1 MSIHLK
7 GEYNRTKGELCMKV
21 KYIENFDLWASDFN
35 FFEEV
40 KVRFSE
46 TDMYGHLN
54 NTVPFTY
61 FELARIEYLQSTGIM
76 KDWDSNNSETI
87 IVVADLR
94 CDFLRQVYFN
104 EKIKIYVKAAS
115 VGSSSI
121 DIHYL
126 GKNEKDVP
134 VITGRGT
141 LVQINP
147 KTGKSVPLT
156 EEEKKILLGK

>member
-21 KYIENFDLWASDFN
+21 KYIENPEVWTSDFN
-35 FFEEV
+35 FFVEV

-87 IVVADLR
+87 IVVADLQ

-104 EKIKIYVKAAS
+104 ETIKIYVKAAS

-126 GKNEKDVP
+126 GKNEKDEP
-134 VITGRGT
+134 VFTGRGT
-141 LVQINP
+141 IVQISP
-147 KTGKSVPLT
+147 ETGRSIALT
-156 EEEKKILLGK
+156 EKEKKILLGK